1 MRKTGKTE
9 KICEKRGI
17 FLKKE
22 SSHWHEL
29 YYIKGKQRNALN
41 GIQSP
46 KDIKKSQEFSLRRG
60 FHNRTSHTKEKENMG
75 GVLND
80 HQNEEQH
87 KMGRVLTMKT

>member
-29 YYIKGKQRNALN
+29 YYIKGK
-41 GIQSP
+41 
-46 KDIKKSQEFSLRRG
+46 
-60 FHNRTSHTKEKENMG
+60 
-75 GVLND
+75 
-80 HQNEEQH
+80 
-87 KMGRVLTMKT
+87 